1 MTDNVIK
8 VLGTGNSESENRF
21 NNSFIIKNWQGNLL
35 VDCDN
40 EIQDALAK
48 QNMSVERIDGIFI
61 TKIDINS
68 LLGLDKI
75 ALESLTKNKK
85 KVELFFHKNLYQ
97 EILDQTINAQL
108 NIEKEYILHDFFN
121 INIVE
126 DSFNYLSNTFDIFEV
141 EDELKK
147 HSFGFNMNQKLFYS
161 GTATPLLPNIINN
174 QKFIIGIHDIIVD
187 NHSEESIEKLKKEYE
202 EKIKNRLWLTS
213 YQNNYENIIPKV
225 ENEFKGL
232 LKEGQEF
239 KI

>member
-1 MTDNVIK
+1 MTDNVVK
-8 VLGTGNSESENRF
+8 VLGTGNLESENRF
-21 NNSFIIKNWQGNLL
+21 NNSFIIKNWQGSLL

-48 QNMSVERIDGIFI
+48 QKISIERIDGIFI

-85 KVELFFHKNLYQ
+85 KVDLFFHKNLYQ
-97 EILDQTINAQL
+97 EILDQTVNAQL

-126 DSFNYLSNTFDIFEV
+126 DSFTYLSNNFDIFEV

-147 HSFGFNMNQKLFYS
+147 HSFGFNMNEKLFYS
-161 GTATPLLPNIINN
+161 GTAKPIPDIINN

-187 NHSEESIEKLKKEYE
+187 NDSEESLERLKEKYNN
-202 EKIKNRLWLTS
+202 KIKNRLWLTS
-213 YQNNYENIIPKV
+213 YQNNYENIIPKA
-225 ENEFKGL
+225 EDEFKGL